1 MEEISTTKHGIDVL
15 EKYKQK
21 HGLETLKDLASHLQL
36 PYQTVAAWYRRKKV
50 PHTIQTELAA
60 KIDSAWT
67 INFDQIKKDK
77 LQTTS
82 EGIKSLTSMYSMVH
96 IEFFS
101 CKLLISEMIF
111 NLAIDIS
118 KHFKFGYRNE
128 PLKNFFSDRIEDTK
142 WLQALMFDVIFENKN
157 DNILH
162 ILSNPKINKTIKLN
176 INSDNDIDA
185 TMVFVF
191 LSNYFGKENN
201 QKIIQNVLSLLIPK
215 GPFIRFYEKEFVPGQ
230 IKEYIT
236 SLSLDVRKTPD
247 PLKESLIDH
256 EIEYLRNKHGK
267 HYNKPMFSDS
277 QIDFDI
283 FL

>member
-1 MEEISTTKHGIDVL
+1 MGKILTAQSGIDVV

-21 HGLETLKDLASHLQL
+21 YNLRTHKELSEHLNL
-36 PYQTVAAWYRRKKV
+36 PYQTVAGWYRRHRV
-50 PHTIQTELAA
+50 PTSMQNELAA

-67 INFDQIKKDK
+67 ISFDQIKKDK

-118 KHFKFGYRNE
+118 KHYKFGYRNE

-142 WLQALMFDVIFENKN
+142 WLQTLMFDVIFENKN

-162 ILSNPKINKTIKLN
+162 FLSNPKIAEMIKLH
-176 INSDNDIDA
+176 INSDNDMDA
-185 TMVFVF
+185 TMAFVF

-215 GPFIRFYEKEFVPGQ
+215 GPFVRFYEKEFVPGQ

-267 HYNKPMFSDS
+267 HYNKPMFSGS